1 MDEGDARSA
10 GREVIQAEIIQAAK
24 AYAREAREEELAL
37 LRALARIPAP
47 TGHEE
52 RRAAFVERWL
62 LEQGAEREQVA
73 IDAAGNVVLTMAGAD
88 RSRCSVFSAHMDVVA
103 ADTGELPLR
112 EDAERMYAPGVGD
125 DTANLAGLLMAAK
138 WLLAERPR
146 LRHDVLIVAN
156 TCEEGLGNLAGT
168 KTLVASLVA
177 SKTTIADFTSFDL
190 YLGQHI
196 VSAVGSH
203 RWRVTCRCEG
213 GHSWED
219 AGAPSAVEAVSRVIC
234 GLYALPLPD
243 AGKTS
248 VNAGCVRGGTTVNA
262 IASEAE
268 ALLEYRST
276 SQENLA
282 LMRGRFEA
290 MVEGLRGHGV
300 EMGLELIG
308 ERPASPAEEPDGQ
321 EALVAA
327 GDAAIRE
334 AAGAEPVHQQ
344 SSTDANVPLSLGVR
358 AHTMGAVAGALLH
371 TRDEWV
377 EKASLE
383 PGLALILA
391 HILDRAGE

>member
-1 MDEGDARSA
+1 MDEKLVKAAKDYARSA
-10 GREVIQAEIIQAAK
+10 H
-24 AYAREAREEELAL
+24 EEELAL
-37 LRALARIPAP
+37 LRELARIPAP
-47 TGHEE
+47 TGREE

-62 LEQGAEREQVA
+62 LEQGASREQVA
-73 IDAAGNVVLTMAGAD
+73 ADAAGNVILALAGAD
-88 RSRCSVFSAHMDVVA
+88 RSSCSVFSAHMDVVA
-103 ADTGELPLR
+103 DDEDELPFR
-112 EDAERMYAPGVGD
+112 EDEERMYAPGVGD
-125 DTANLAGLLMAAK
+125 DTANLVGLLMAAK
-138 WLLAERPR
+138 WLLAQKPR
-146 LRHDVLIVAN
+146 LKHDVLIVAN

-168 KTLVASLVA
+168 KALVASLGA
-177 SKTTIADFTSFDL
+177 SGKSIADFTSFDL

-203 RWRVTCRCEG
+203 RWRATCRCEG

-234 GLYALPLPD
+234 GLYDLPLPD
-243 AGKTS
+243 GAKTS

-268 ALLEYRST
+268 ALLEYRSA
-276 SQENLA
+276 SQENLE

-300 EMGLELIG
+300 EIELELIG
-308 ERPASPAEEPDGQ
+308 ERPASPAADPEGQ

-334 AAGAEPVHQQ
+334 AADTEPAHQH

-371 TRDEWV
+371 TRDEWI

-383 PGLALILA
+383 PGLALILT
-391 HILDRAGE
+391 HILDLVGE